1 MASVEDLLRCSLAE
15 LTERF
20 ITGCHSVPTGLLEA
34 LEADTRQG
42 ARTLARRLRTQQGK
56 NRAEGQRLRHL
67 LRYET
72 ELWEQGHTHIAGVD
86 EAGRGPLAGPVVAAA
101 AILPRGWKLEG
112 LDDSKK
118 IGDEARREELAE
130 AIKRGAVAWA
140 VGSAEAEEID
150 RLNIRRAS
158 LLAMHRAIQ
167 ALGGQPDYVLLDAFT
182 IPECTLPQRG
192 SIKGD
197 ALSLSIAAASVLAKT
212 ARDRTM
218 RELDVR
224 YPGYGLADHKGYP
237 TASHVQAIRERGVLP
252 IPRRT
257 FAPVREALQPPR
269 PPPHTTLLPQTKTP
283 PPGPAPGRRRWHPP
297 VRGRHASASP
307 SCPGPS
313 SSSPSVSTGSAPRR
327 SAITWRG
334 RVDARSCQWTPGAT
348 ASTAEART
356 TAGRKWPSWRRA
368 IGGAYARSW
377 WWAARPRCARSWR
390 TSSTAPCNCAWWM
403 GPSGARAV
411 RPRET
416 WNGGTWCSS
425 GAPRSCTTR

>member
-167 ALGGQPDYVLLDAFT
+167 ALGVQPDYVLLDAFT

-192 SIKGD
+192 IIKGD

-252 IPRRT
+252 IHRRS
-257 FAPVREALQPPR
+257 FAPVREALEPAG
-269 PPPHTTLLPQTKTP
+269 PPPQGDLFAEREPARGLLK
-283 PPGPAPGRRRWHPP
+283 
-297 VRGRHASASP
+297 
-307 SCPGPS
+307 
-313 SSSPSVSTGSAPRR
+313 
-327 SAITWRG
+327 
-334 RVDARSCQWTPGAT
+334 
-348 ASTAEART
+348 
-356 TAGRKWPSWRRA
+356 
-368 IGGAYARSW
+368 
-377 WWAARPRCARSWR
+377 
-390 TSSTAPCNCAWWM
+390 
-403 GPSGARAV
+403 
-411 RPRET
+411 
-416 WNGGTWCSS
+416 
-425 GAPRSCTTR
+425 